1 MTAQD
6 KYFVVE
12 PGAEPHGPYPL
23 PEIADRLAAGTVTPR
38 ATLRKAGDPSAPPR
52 PTVIDVAPI
61 EKRAEPTKRAEPM
74 KHAEPAPKHEAPKP
88 EAPKVPAAKQ
98 AMDAAKKRA
107 PAAPPPV
114 VAAPTPMVAPI
125 AEPAAD
131 DFHVHLDMTNRVEPM
146 DEGWE
151 GETEIHDE
159 EPAHMAP
166 PLPSPPRH
174 EPSVHVAPHASLPH
188 ASHGSQ
194 SHASHASYANGS
206 QASAPH
212 ASPASYAPS
221 QSHASPAS
229 YANGSQASAPHA
241 SPASYAPSQSPA
253 SPASYAPSQPH
264 ASPAS
269 YASQGSQP
277 YVEPNAES
285 EAPVHVAPQGSQPH
299 HRSARGTDSQAP
311 LPTAWPSDAGETQPS
326 MSLAVIADKPRR
338 KAKLTPAPI
347 PQAQLRAPELAKPAD
362 DTPPVRFPK
371 KTLIAIGAGVAA
383 LAIGGVA
390 VAMIV
395 GGGRN
400 TSVKDSLV
408 RVTTGANTGTGFL
421 INGPDEYIYVATANH
436 LVDSGERVLVERDVN
451 ISDKKHYVEAYP
463 ETEIVATDPDA
474 DLAVIRVK
482 NVAASRFSRLP
493 LAKEPVK
500 DAKIFS
506 YGYPGS
512 SLAKHAGL
520 VSKDGKILSLVRF
533 PAYDDRYSRVLR
545 ENAVDGLLVS
555 TDIEPG
561 FSGGPT
567 TNESGEVVGINVTKD
582 RAHVGQNG
590 AVSVVALRDLMKKV
604 KPASQ
609 QAEPKSEE
617 IVALLKRVQSEYLLL
632 PLEERSRVREQEFLS
647 ASDLPALRRFVNEIR
662 REERN
667 TDNAFIAKL
676 RLSGQAALGM
686 YFARLPGNLL
696 ETYRAPST
704 KNAITTCALA
714 NQRLASFFGE
724 LDTTKQRRNQ
734 PLVDTCDELGVR
746 PLAWDLAA
754 ATLQWDGKEK
764 EYTVS
769 KIDRM
774 DDEGRIYRASVRIS
788 GASNLIEL
796 WFGIEQGQP
805 RLKLF
810 DTTEDLYAIDSP
822 RTISTAALQGTWQM
836 KRPRVTDA
844 VDKDAE
850 VESEEKLSI
859 SIGEEH
865 RVSILYTTTQK
876 YFAVSKRSS
885 FPCSHK
891 GTMEVGL
898 AQSFVGTLEN
908 GVVIATPEKVA
919 TPVGPDSDYCTNRR
933 LPDQI
938 IAVKLVG
945 DQLYL
950 YRTDGLAYPETV
962 QLAKI

>member
-1 MTAQD
+1 
-6 KYFVVE
+6 
-12 PGAEPHGPYPL
+12 
-23 PEIADRLAAGTVTPR
+23 
-38 ATLRKAGDPSAPPR
+38 
-52 PTVIDVAPI
+52 
-61 EKRAEPTKRAEPM
+61 
-74 KHAEPAPKHEAPKP
+74 
-88 EAPKVPAAKQ
+88 
-98 AMDAAKKRA
+98 
-107 PAAPPPV
+107 
-114 VAAPTPMVAPI
+114 
-125 AEPAAD
+125 
-131 DFHVHLDMTNRVEPM
+131 
-146 DEGWE
+146 
-151 GETEIHDE
+151 
-159 EPAHMAP
+159 
-166 PLPSPPRH
+166 
-174 EPSVHVAPHASLPH
+174 
-188 ASHGSQ
+188 
-194 SHASHASYANGS
+194 
-206 QASAPH
+206 
-212 ASPASYAPS
+212 
-221 QSHASPAS
+221 
-229 YANGSQASAPHA
+229 
-241 SPASYAPSQSPA
+241 
-253 SPASYAPSQPH
+253 
-264 ASPAS
+264 
-269 YASQGSQP
+269 
-277 YVEPNAES
+277 
-285 EAPVHVAPQGSQPH
+285 
-299 HRSARGTDSQAP
+299 
-311 LPTAWPSDAGETQPS
+311 
-326 MSLAVIADKPRR
+326 MSLAVIPDKPRR
-338 KAKLTPAPI
+338 KPNPTPAPM
-347 PQAQLRAPELAKPAD
+347 PQPELAPVAQPELAAPAPQPQLAMPASSKLD
-362 DTPPVRFPK
+362 LSRNK
-371 KTLIAIGAGVAA
+371 KLAIGGGIAA
-383 LAIGGVA
+383 LAVGGVA
-390 VAMIV
+390 VALIA
-395 GGGRN
+395 GGGHK
-400 TSVKDSLV
+400 TSVKDALV
-408 RVTTGANTGTGFL
+408 RVSTSANTGTGFL

-436 LVDSGERVLVERDVN
+436 LVDRGERVLVERDVSIN
-451 ISDKKHYVEAYP
+451 DKKHYVEAYP

-474 DLAVIRVK
+474 DLAIIRVK
-482 NVAASRFSRLP
+482 NVEAKRFARLP

-500 DAKIFS
+500 DEKIFS

-590 AVSVVALRDLMKKV
+590 AVSVAALRDLMKQV
-604 KPASQ
+604 KPATQ
-609 QAEPKSEE
+609 QIEPKPEQ
-617 IVALLKRVQSEYLLL
+617 IVALLKKVQSEYLLL
-632 PLEERSRVREQEFLS
+632 PLEERSRVREQDFIA
-647 ASDLPALRRFVNEIR
+647 ASDLPPLRRFVNEIR

-704 KNAITTCALA
+704 KSAITSCALT
-714 NQRLASFFGE
+714 NQRLASFFDE
-724 LDTTKQRRNQ
+724 LDTKQRRNTQ

-764 EYTVS
+764 DYTVT

-774 DDEGRIYRASVRIS
+774 DDDGRIFRASVRIS
-788 GASNLIEL
+788 GAANLIEL
-796 WFGIEQGQP
+796 WVGIEQGQP

-810 DTTEDLYAIDSP
+810 DTTENLYAIDSP

-844 VDKDAE
+844 IDKDAE
-850 VESEEKLSI
+850 VESEEKLSV

-876 YFAVSKRSS
+876 YFAVSKRSAFS
-885 FPCSHK
+885 CSRK

-919 TPVGPDSDYCTNRR
+919 TPVGADSDYCTNRR

-950 YRTDGLAYPETV
+950 YRTDGGTFPETI

>member
-1 MTAQD
+1 LYFAALRLAHLLLYAGAMSAMD

-12 PGAEPHGPYPL
+12 PGSEPHGPYPL
-23 PEIADRLAAGTVTPR
+23 PEIADLLAAGTVTPR
-38 ATLRKAGDPSAPPR
+38 AVLRKAGDASAPPR

-61 EKRAEPTKRAEPM
+61 EPIRPV
-74 KHAEPAPKHEAPKP
+74 APSPPPPPPPVAAEAPKP
-88 EAPKVPAAKQ
+88 PAAKQ
-98 AMDAAKKRA
+98 IMEQAKKRVGPPPGVMA
-107 PAAPPPV
+107 PPPPVTVAPPPV
-114 VAAPTPMVAPI
+114 VVAPPPVAARP
-125 AEPAAD
+125 AESHAEVD
-131 DFHVHLDMTNRVEPM
+131 HTNRVEPL

-151 GETEIHDE
+151 GETEIHGDQPHYVA
-159 EPAHMAP
+159 EPVEMPAAP
-166 PLPSPPRH
+166 TFVPPQ
-174 EPSVHVAPHASLPH
+174 A
-188 ASHGSQ
+188 
-194 SHASHASYANGS
+194 S
-206 QASAPH
+206 QA
-212 ASPASYAPS
+212 
-221 QSHASPAS
+221 
-229 YANGSQASAPHA
+229 
-241 SPASYAPSQSPA
+241 
-253 SPASYAPSQPH
+253 
-264 ASPAS
+264 
-269 YASQGSQP
+269 
-277 YVEPNAES
+277 
-285 EAPVHVAPQGSQPH
+285 H
-299 HRSARGTDSQAP
+299 HRSAHATQPPPTSWPTDA
-311 LPTAWPSDAGETQPS
+311 ANTQPS
-326 MSLAVIADKPRR
+326 MSLAVINDEPRR
-338 KAKLTPAPI
+338 KRKAEPAPAAQSL
-347 PQAQLRAPELAKPAD
+347 QAQPQPQLAKPAED
-362 DTPPVRFPK
+362 APPVRANK
-371 KTLIAIGAGVAA
+371 KLLIGIGAGVAA

-390 VAMIV
+390 VAMIA
-395 GGGRN
+395 GGSKS
-400 TSVKDSLV
+400 TSVKDALV
-408 RVTTGANTGTGFL
+408 RVSTPSGTGTGFL

-436 LVDSGERVLVERDVN
+436 LVDRGERVLIERDVN

-463 ETEIVATDPDA
+463 ETEIVATDGDA
-474 DLAVIRVK
+474 DLAIIRVK
-482 NVAASRFSRLP
+482 NVQASRFARLP
-493 LAKEPVK
+493 LAKEPIK

-533 PAYDDRYSRVLR
+533 PAYDDRYARVLR

-590 AVSVVALRDLMKKV
+590 AVSVVALRDLLKQV

-609 QAEPKSEE
+609 PVEPKPAD
-617 IVALLKRVQSEYLLL
+617 IVALLKKVQSEYLLL
-632 PLEERSRVREQEFLS
+632 PLEERSRIRETEFLS

-704 KNAITTCALA
+704 KTAIMSCALA

-724 LDTTKQRRNQ
+724 LDTSANKRRQQ
-734 PLVDTCDELGVR
+734 PLADTCDELGVR

-764 EYTVS
+764 EYTVT

-774 DDEGRIYRASVRIS
+774 DDDGRVYRASVRIS
-788 GASNLIEL
+788 GAPNLIEL
-796 WFGIEQGQP
+796 WFGIEQGVP

-810 DTTEDLYAIDSP
+810 DTTENLYAIDSP
-822 RTISTAALQGTWQM
+822 RTVSTTALQGTWAM

-850 VESEEKLSI
+850 VESEDKLSI

-876 YFAVSKRSS
+876 YFAVTKRTS
-885 FPCSHK
+885 FPCSRK
-891 GTMEVGL
+891 GSMEVGL

-919 TPVGPDSDYCTNRR
+919 TPVGADAGYCLNRR

-945 DQLYL
+945 DQLFL
-950 YRTDGLAYPETV
+950 YRTDGSAYPETV

>member
-1 MTAQD
+1 MTAMD

-23 PEIADRLAAGTVTPR
+23 PEIADLLASGTVTPR
-38 ATLRKAGDPSAPPR
+38 AILRKAGDASAPPR

-61 EKRAEPTKRAEPM
+61 EPM
-74 KHAEPAPKHEAPKP
+74 
-88 EAPKVPAAKQ
+88 
-98 AMDAAKKRA
+98 R
-107 PAAPPPV
+107 PAAPPPSPPPSPPV
-114 VAAPTPMVAPI
+114 EVAPPPVSQPPPVPES
-125 AEPAAD
+125 AKAPAAKAMMEKAKRVGPPPGVTLPQSAIVAPPPVIVAPPTAVSPPPVIVTPVIVTSPAQPEP
-131 DFHVHLDMTNRVEPM
+131 HVEIDMTNPV
-146 DEGWE
+146 DQLDDGWE

-159 EPAHMAP
+159 QPAYVSPNAAP
-166 PLPSPPRH
+166 AAPTFVPPQA
-174 EPSVHVAPHASLPH
+174 SQPH
-188 ASHGSQ
+188 
-194 SHASHASYANGS
+194 
-206 QASAPH
+206 SAPH
-212 ASPASYAPS
+212 AHAASYAEAAP
-221 QSHASPAS
+221 HAHAAS
-229 YANGSQASAPHA
+229 YAQAAPLGAPHA
-241 SPASYAPSQSPA
+241 HAASYADNA
-253 SPASYAPSQPH
+253 PH
-264 ASPAS
+264 AHAAPYAAPAH
-269 YASQGSQP
+269 ASQRHR
-277 YVEPNAES
+277 
-285 EAPVHVAPQGSQPH
+285 AP
-299 HRSARGTDSQAP
+299 RGTQP
-311 LPTAWPSDAGETQPS
+311 PPTAWPADPAITQPS
-326 MSLAVIADKPRR
+326 MSLAVINDKPRR
-338 KAKLTPAPI
+338 KLEPAP
-347 PQAQLRAPELAKPAD
+347 APEQAPAPQQLAPVAQHLVKPAED
-362 DTPPVRFPK
+362 PPPVREPK
-371 KTLIAIGAGVAA
+371 KKLLIGIGIGVAA
-383 LAIGGVA
+383 LAVGGVA
-390 VAMIV
+390 IAMVV
-395 GGGRN
+395 GGGKN
-400 TSVKDSLV
+400 TSVKDALV
-408 RVTTGANTGTGFL
+408 RVSTPSGTGTGFL

-436 LVDSGERVLVERDVN
+436 LVDRGERVLVERDVN
-451 ISDKKHYVEAYP
+451 VSDKKHYVEAYP

-482 NVAASRFSRLP
+482 NVEARRFSRLP

-512 SLAKHAGL
+512 SLAKKAGL
-520 VSKDGKILSLVRF
+520 VSKDGKILSIVRF
-533 PAYDDRYSRVLR
+533 PAYDDRYARVLR

-567 TNESGEVVGINVTKD
+567 TNEAGEVVGINVTKD

-590 AVSVVALRDLMKKV
+590 AVSVAALRELMKKV
-604 KPASQ
+604 KPAKQ
-609 QAEPKSEE
+609 QVEPKAED
-617 IVALLKRVQSEYLLL
+617 IVALLKKVQSEYLLL
-632 PLEERSRVREQEFLS
+632 PLEERSRIRETDFLS

-704 KNAITTCALA
+704 KTAITACALA

-724 LDTTKQRRNQ
+724 LDAGVGKRRQQ
-734 PLVDTCDELGVR
+734 PRDRDLVDTCDELGVR

-754 ATLQWDGKEK
+754 ATLQWDGKER
-764 EYTVS
+764 EYTVT

-774 DDEGRIYRASVRIS
+774 DDDGRVFRASVRMS

-810 DTTEDLYAIDSP
+810 DTTDNLYAIDSP
-822 RTISTAALQGTWQM
+822 RTVSTSALQGTWAM
-836 KRPRVTDA
+836 KRPRVTDS

-850 VESEEKLSI
+850 VESEDKVSI
-859 SIGEEH
+859 SIGEEQ

-876 YFAVSKRSS
+876 YYAVTKRSS
-885 FPCSHK
+885 FPCNRK
-891 GTMEVGL
+891 GSMEVGL

-908 GVVIATPEKVA
+908 GVVIALPEKVA
-919 TPVGPDSDYCTNRR
+919 TPVGADAGYCLNRR

-950 YRTDGLAYPETV
+950 YRTDGSAYPETL

>member
-23 PEIADRLAAGTVTPR
+23 PEIADLLAAGTVTPR
-38 ATLRKAGDPSAPPR
+38 ATLRKAGDPTAQPR

-61 EKRAEPTKRAEPM
+61 EPVK
-74 KHAEPAPKHEAPKP
+74 PK
-88 EAPKVPAAKQ
+88 
-98 AMDAAKKRA
+98 
-107 PAAPPPV
+107 
-114 VAAPTPMVAPI
+114 
-125 AEPAAD
+125 AD
-131 DFHVHLDMTNRVEPM
+131 DKVAVEQIHVHPDHTARVEPVDD
-146 DEGWE
+146 DEGWG
-151 GETEIHDE
+151 GETEIHAE
-159 EPAHMAP
+159 QPAHIAP
-166 PLPSPPRH
+166 PVQPPA
-174 EPSVHVAPHASLPH
+174 PQVAPI
-188 ASHGSQ
+188 
-194 SHASHASYANGS
+194 
-206 QASAPH
+206 
-212 ASPASYAPS
+212 ASPASPPEATPGFVAPS
-221 QSHASPAS
+221 
-229 YANGSQASAPHA
+229 GSQA
-241 SPASYAPSQSPA
+241 
-253 SPASYAPSQPH
+253 
-264 ASPAS
+264 
-269 YASQGSQP
+269 
-277 YVEPNAES
+277 
-285 EAPVHVAPQGSQPH
+285 H
-299 HRSARGTDSQAP
+299 HRPRGTEP
-311 LPTAWPSDAGETQPS
+311 PTLWPADAAATQPS
-326 MSLAVIADKPRR
+326 MALAVVADKPRR
-338 KAKLTPAPI
+338 EPRKPKVTAQIAQVAAVAEATAPASQSVASLLERI
-347 PQAQLRAPELAKPAD
+347 PRTK
-362 DTPPVRFPK
+362 
-371 KTLIAIGAGVAA
+371 LIAIGAGVAA

-390 VAMIV
+390 IAMIA
-395 GGGRN
+395 GGDK
-400 TSVKDSLV
+400 TSVKDALV
-408 RVTTGANTGTGFL
+408 RVSTGGNTGTGFL
-421 INGPDEYIYVATANH
+421 IDGPDQYTYVATANH
-436 LVDSGERVLVERDVN
+436 IVDRGERILIERDVA

-474 DLAVIRVK
+474 DLAIIRVK
-482 NVAASRFSRLP
+482 NVEAKRFARLP

-500 DAKIFS
+500 DQKIFS

-512 SLAKHAGL
+512 SLAKKAGL

-533 PAYDDRYSRVLR
+533 PAYDDRYARVLR

-567 TNESGEVVGINVTKD
+567 TNEDGEVVGINVTKD

-590 AVSVVALRDLMKKV
+590 AVSVAALRDLLKQV
-604 KPASQ
+604 KPASKQ
-609 QAEPKSEE
+609 DEPKPED
-617 IVALLKRVQSEYLLL
+617 IVALLTRVQSEYLLL

-704 KNAITTCALA
+704 KTAITACALA

-724 LDTTKQRRNQ
+724 MDTTKQRRHQ
-734 PLVDTCDELGVR
+734 RPADTCDELGVR

-774 DDEGRIYRASVRIS
+774 DDDGRVFRASVRIS
-788 GASNLIEL
+788 GAANLIEL

-810 DTTEDLYAIDSP
+810 DTTENLYAIDSP
-822 RTISTAALQGTWQM
+822 RTISTATLQGTWQM

-885 FPCSHK
+885 FPCSRK
-891 GTMEVGL
+891 GTMELGL

-919 TPVGPDSDYCTNRR
+919 APVGADGDYCTNRR

-945 DQLYL
+945 DQLFL
-950 YRTDGLAYPETV
+950 YRTDGGTFPETV
-962 QLAKI
+962 QLSKI